1 MIAREPVI
9 IMMIACGKGLAMRLC
24 VYEDRADLL
33 EPLSLTRPVFEL
45 RCGLTNLADKQ
56 RRAVGADEW
65 GALVRAPLADLFRQ
79 QQPKVAVNDADWL
92 SRDDVILVNGRWLP
106 PADTF
111 TVPGS
116 SCVGMV
122 GEAIAFVVVKK
133 QQATRFTLDEL
144 PDWLRHSL
152 DTSPPLDVGGRMITY
167 PWDLVDQN
175 ADEIRRDFGWLA
187 PSPGTATPTIMGP
200 LGNLWIAP
208 SAQIEPM
215 VLADTR
221 HGPVVIDEEA
231 VVTAFTR
238 LEGPCY
244 IGPKTQV
251 HGAKIRAGT
260 SLGPQCRVGGEVE
273 ASIVHAYS
281 NKYHDGFL
289 GHSYVGEWVN
299 LGAGTHNSDLRNDY
313 GEVAVA
319 LHGAPVPTGM
329 SKVGCFLGDHTKTG
343 LGTLLNTGTNVGAFC
358 NLLPAGRFAPK
369 YVPSFTSWWNGSLR
383 EVFTLEQLL
392 ATAEIAM
399 RRRGVVLTEAHKS
412 LYAWLLDDTAADRRR
427 ALRDSEQRQLRK
439 SA

>member
-1 MIAREPVI
+1 
-9 IMMIACGKGLAMRLC
+9 MRLC
-24 VYEDRADLL
+24 IFEDRANLL
-33 EPLSLTRPVFEL
+33 EPLSLTRPVFDL
-45 RCGLTNLADKQ
+45 RCGITTLADKQ
-56 RRAVGADEW
+56 RRAAGVNEW
-65 GALVRAPLADLFRQ
+65 GALMRIPLAELYRRQ
-79 QQPKVAVNDADWL
+79 RPDVAANDADWL
-92 SRDDVILVNGRWLP
+92 AGDDVILVNGRWLP
-106 PADTF
+106 PDDFAPPD
-111 TVPGS
+111 S

-122 GEAIAFVVVKK
+122 GDAIAFVAVKK
-133 QQATRFTLDEL
+133 RQATGFTLDEL
-144 PDWLRHSL
+144 PEWLRHSL
-152 DTSPPLDVGGRMITY
+152 DTSPPYAAGGRMICY

-175 ADEIRRDFGWLA
+175 ADEIRRDFGWLSPSARTDA
-187 PSPGTATPTIMGP
+187 PALLGP
-200 LGNLWIAP
+200 LDNLWIAP

-215 VLADTR
+215 VVADTR
-221 HGPVVIDEEA
+221 HGPVVIDEDA
-231 VVTAFTR
+231 VVSAFSR

-273 ASIVHAYS
+273 ASIIHGYS

-313 GEVAVA
+313 GEVTVNM
-319 LHGAPVPTGM
+319 HGAPVPTGM

-399 RRRGVVLTEAHKS
+399 KRRGVVLTEAHKAF
-412 LYAWLLDDTAADRRR
+412 YAWLLDDTLADRRR
-427 ALRDSEQRQLRK
+427 TLRESEQRQLRK